1 MSISSKNAAMFA
13 LGTLFGTVGIK
24 ILTSKDA
31 RKVYTHA
38 TAAGLRARDS
48 VMETVTLA
56 QENWGDILADAQQIN
71 EDRAAAEAAAAEA
84 AEAEA
89 VTAEDAAD
97 ESAEA

>member
-1 MSISSKNAAMFA
+1 MSFSSKNAAMFA

-24 ILTSKDA
+24 VLTSKDA
-31 RKVYTHA
+31 KKVYTHA
-38 TAAGLRARDS
+38 TAAGLRAKDS
-48 VMETVTLA
+48 VMETVTIA

-84 AEAEA
+84 AM
-89 VTAEDAAD
+89 AEDAAD